1 VSLALQPVQVL
12 LGARD
17 QIRLAREQ
25 LLDLAVDRFRAIEI
39 MPIQRKIRVLRVAA
53 YVSSIK
59 NIGLTQITDFS
70 PFVGHF
76 CPAGRKNDL
85 QKKESTMLPQAIV
98 AFA

>member
-1 VSLALQPVQVL
+1 MRILIGVTGLAAGSVL

-39 MPIQRKIRVLRVAA
+39 MPIQ
-53 YVSSIK
+53 
-59 NIGLTQITDFS
+59 
-70 PFVGHF
+70 
-76 CPAGRKNDL
+76 
-85 QKKESTMLPQAIV
+85 KKESTMLPQAIV